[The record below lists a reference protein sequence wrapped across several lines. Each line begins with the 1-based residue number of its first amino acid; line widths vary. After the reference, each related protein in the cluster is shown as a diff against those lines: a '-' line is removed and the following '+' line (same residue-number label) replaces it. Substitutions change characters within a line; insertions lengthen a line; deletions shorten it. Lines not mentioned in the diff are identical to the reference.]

1 MNHGSEEEVQRFHS
15 GVALSEPQATSQ
27 RDLEDRL
34 AGRLSSQINTVVF
47 SKLKGYRY
55 LGKYGTHITMYRDY

>member
-15 GVALSEPQATSQ
+15 GVSLSEPQATGQ

-47 SKLKGYRY
+47 SKLKGY
-55 LGKYGTHITMYRDY
+55 LGNHGTHITMYRDY